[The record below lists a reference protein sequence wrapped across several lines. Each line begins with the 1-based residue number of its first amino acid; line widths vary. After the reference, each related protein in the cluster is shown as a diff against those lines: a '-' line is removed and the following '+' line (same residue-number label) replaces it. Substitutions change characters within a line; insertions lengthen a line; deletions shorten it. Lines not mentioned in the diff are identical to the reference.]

1 MNIRQ
6 IVCCALLTGCC
17 ANVADFPGQ
26 SFLGA
31 EYKNSPLGEGV
42 LPDADPLIRF
52 DAFDCTTFVETVVAD
67 GNLDKLTAIRY
78 KNAVVDFINRNHF
91 IETDWLGNNAAL
103 FQNVSNSYAFTKI
116 RRVKIDK
123 QAWFKKIHNIDVK
136 VNPEIVNIEYIPY
149 EYAKNICPEKTLI
162 VLFITDNPKIRDNIG
177 TDLAVVHMGLLL
189 PNGKLRH
196 ASSTHGKVVDVDMA
210 EYINKR
216 MQDKINL
223 GITLVEIK

>member
-6 IVCCALLTGCC
+6 IICCFLLAGCC
-17 ANVADFPGQ
+17 SNVAEFPGQ

-31 EYKNSPLGEGV
+31 EYKNSPLGEAM
-42 LPDADPLIRF
+42 LPDNDPLIRF

-67 GNLDKLTAIRY
+67 GDLDKLTKIRY
-78 KNAVVDFINRNHF
+78 KNGVVDFVNRNHF
-91 IETDWLGNNAAL
+91 IETDWLGNNATL
-103 FQNVSNSYAFTKI
+103 FQNVSNSYGPTKI
-116 RRVKIDK
+116 RRVQIDK
-123 QAWFKKIHNIDVK
+123 HAWFKKVHNIDINAKTEVAE
-136 VNPEIVNIEYIPY
+136 VEYIPY
-149 EYAKNICPEKTLI
+149 EYAKNIAPEKTLI

-216 MQDKINL
+216 MQDKTNL
-223 GITLVEIK
+223 GITLVGIK